1 MIEKH
6 RKRGLSLRTFL
17 VALCATSFIFSSHT
31 ALAESH
37 DTLADEYIIQQ
48 QSQTAKGTIKD
59 TDGLPI
65 IGASIIEKGNTGN
78 GTISDIDGRFNLTV
92 KPGATVTI
100 SFIGYRAIEM
110 KAGSN
115 MQAVLKEDSEL
126 LDEVVVVGYGSQ
138 KKENL
143 TGAVASVRV
152 DETLSSRPI
161 ADVGRGL
168 QGAVSGLSV
177 TIPTGEVGSDPVM
190 RLRGQVGSVEGG
202 NSPLILVDNVEIP
215 SIQMI
220 NPDDIEEISVLKDA
234 ASASIYGAKAAFG
247 VVLITTKKG
256 AKTDRF
262 DVSYS
267 NNFAW
272 QNPTKRVRMA
282 GIEGLEYT
290 VDAHKNRGATMPAG
304 GFWRVNEE
312 SLEKVREWQELYGGK
327 IGKND
332 PVVYGRDWY
341 YDGVNK
347 YGYRLYDAADHMI
360 NNWTPSQT
368 HNVSV
373 NGRSGKTSYNIGLG
387 FLSQKGL
394 LKPAAH
400 DDFKRYNAS
409 MNITSEINK
418 YITVRAG
425 TIFSDRNKRY
435 PEAGTTVADPWLY
448 TYRWSRLFPVGVTE
462 RGNPLRGPVSET
474 ANAFTA
480 KRKNKYFSVNLGATI
495 TPIKNW
501 DIKFDY
507 TYSNENN
514 TTKSAKPTFTGGE
527 IWYTPVAWRDD
538 AGQQVYVDDEG
549 NPTDVGGMPAYMFP
563 QTMYNDQ
570 SWISRTAGTVDQQV
584 FNIYSTYDLF
594 LGSDKKH
601 ALKFMAGSNIVKKE
615 WEHNMSRK
623 NDLIN
628 LDNPEFSDAVGT
640 ETIGAGTN
648 WESQVGF
655 FGRVNYSYLDRYLIE
670 ANVRHDATSKFP
682 SGVRWRTFPSFSAG
696 WVLTNESFMKPVEP
710 IMNFAKL
717 RASWGM
723 IGDQTVPN
731 HLYFPKLNS
740 YKTSWLNSSGEPVYG
755 YTTPNAVSRDITW
768 QDIETLNLG
777 VDLKFLNNMFGVTFD
792 WFQRSTKNMIIPG
805 DALPHTH
812 GTGAPKGNYGNLRT
826 RGWELTVDFQ
836 HRFQNGIGVTAMATI
851 SDATTVTTKGAD
863 HMLDP
868 KDRLISNGYS
878 TGRRYGDIYGY
889 ETDRLYQKEDFV
901 WNEDGTIKKTWII
914 IDGIAKETNMLAG
927 DNPVY
932 QTYLEDGKQVI
943 LFSPGDVKYKD
954 LDGDGYI
961 TPGDGTYGNP
971 GDRKVIGNTTPRYEY
986 GIRLGADYKGVDVSV
1001 FLQGVGKRKI
1011 WGSGQLAIPGYNAK
1025 EGAMPTAIADDYWRE
1040 DRTDAFYPRAWD
1052 LGNSN
1057 TGYSMQVQSKYL
1069 LDMSYLRIKNITVG
1083 YTFPKNLLKKVYL
1096 ENARFYVSLEN
1107 FFTFDNL
1114 RGLPIDPEAISGY
1127 SMFNQGGYN
1136 LGRTGTGAP
1145 AFKSA
1150 SFGIQ
1155 LTF

>member
-1 MIEKH
+1 M
-6 RKRGLSLRTFL
+6 
-17 VALCATSFIFSSHT
+17 ALCATSFIFSSHT
-31 ALAESH
+31 ALAKSPANH
-37 DTLADEYIIQQ
+37 ADEYSVQQ
-48 QSQTAKGTIKD
+48 QSQTAKGLIRD
-59 TDGLPI
+59 TEGYPI

-92 KPGATVTI
+92 KPGAILTV
-100 SFIGYRAIEM
+100 SFIGY
-110 KAGSN
+110 KALEIKSGTN
-115 MQAVLKEDSEL
+115 LQIVLKEDTEL

-143 TGAVASVRV
+143 TGAVTSVKV
-152 DETLSSRPI
+152 GETLSSRPI
-161 ADVGRGL
+161 TDVGRGL

-177 TIPTGEVGSDPVM
+177 TVPTGEVGSDPIM
-190 RLRGQVGSVEGG
+190 KLRGQVGSIEGG
-202 NSPLILVDNVEIP
+202 SSPLILVDNVEIP

-247 VVLITTKKG
+247 VVLIPTKQG

-262 DVSYS
+262 DISYS
-267 NNFAW
+267 NNFSW

-312 SLEKVREWQELYGGK
+312 SLEKIREWQDLYGSTV
-327 IGKND
+327 KNGD

-347 YGYRLYDAADHMI
+347 YGYRIYDAADQMI
-360 NNWTPSQT
+360 NDWTPSQT

-373 NGRSGKTSYNIGLG
+373 NGRSGKTAYNIGLG
-387 FLSQKGL
+387 FLDQEGL
-394 LKPAAH
+394 MKPAAH
-400 DDFKRYNAS
+400 DDFRRYNAS
-409 MNITSEINK
+409 MNVTSELNK
-418 YITVRAG
+418 FITVRAG
-425 TIFSDRNKRY
+425 AIYSDRIKRY

-448 TYRWSRLFPVGVTE
+448 MYRWSRLFPVGVTE
-462 RGNPLRGPVSET
+462 RGNPLRDPVSET
-474 ANAFTA
+474 ADTFTS
-480 KRKNKYFSVNLGATI
+480 KRQNKYFSVNFGATI
-495 TPIKNW
+495 TPIKDL
-501 DIKFDY
+501 DINFDY
-507 TYSNENN
+507 TYSHQNN
-514 TTKSAKPTFTGGE
+514 ITNSARPTFTGGE
-527 IWYTPVAWRDD
+527 IWYTPVAWRNDAGEQIYVDD
-538 AGQQVYVDDEG
+538 AG
-549 NPTDVGGMPAYMFP
+549 NKTDVGGMPAYMFP
-563 QTMYNDQ
+563 QTMYNDK
-570 SWISRTAGTVDQQV
+570 SWISRTAGIVDQQV
-584 FNIYSTYDLF
+584 FNIYGTYNLF
-594 LGSDKKH
+594 LGSDKEH
-601 ALKFMAGSNIVKKE
+601 NLKFMGGSNIVKKD
-615 WEHNMSRK
+615 WESSTARRD
-623 NDLIN
+623 DLIN
-628 LDNPEFSDAVGT
+628 FVDPQFSDAVGT
-640 ETIGAGTN
+640 ETIGASSN

-655 FGRVNYSYLDRYLIE
+655 FGRVNYSFLDRYLVE
-670 ANVRHDATSKFP
+670 ANVRYDATSKFP
-682 SGVRWRTFPSFSAG
+682 SDVRWRTFPSFSAG

-710 IMNFAKL
+710 VMNFAKV
-717 RASWGM
+717 RASWGL

-731 HLYFPKLNS
+731 TLYFPRLNS
-740 YKTSWLNSSGEPVYG
+740 YKTNWLDSSGVPVYG

-792 WFQRSTKNMIIPG
+792 WFQRKTKNMIIPG
-805 DALPHTH
+805 DALPETH

-826 RGWELTVDFQ
+826 RGWELAVDFQ
-836 HRFQNGIGVTAMATI
+836 HRFNNGIGLTAMASI
-851 SDATTVTTKGAD
+851 SDASTVITKGAD
-863 HMLDP
+863 YMDAP
-868 KDRLISNGYS
+868 GDRRISNGYS
-878 TGRRYGDIYGY
+878 TGRKYGDIYGY
-889 ETDRLYQKEDFV
+889 VTDRIYQKEDFV
-901 WNEDGTIKKTWII
+901 YNEDGSIKKTHII
-914 IDGIAKETNMLAG
+914 IDGISKETNMLAG

-943 LFSPGDVKYKD
+943 LFSPGDVRYKD

-986 GIRLGADYKGVDVSV
+986 GIRLGADYKGVDLSI
-1001 FLQGVGKRKI
+1001 FFQGVGKRKI
-1011 WGSGQLAIPGYNAK
+1011 WGAGQLAIPGYNAK
-1025 EGAMPTAIADDYWRE
+1025 EGAMPTAIANNYWRE

-1083 YTFPKNLLKKVYL
+1083 YSFPELLLKKVYL
-1096 ENARFYVSLEN
+1096 QKARVYVSLEN

-1127 SMFNQGGYN
+1127 SMFSSNYN

-1145 AFKSA
+1145 TFKSA
-1150 SFGIQ
+1150 SFGVQ